1 MALLVPNNGEGDM
14 LSFIVNKSTPENLVL
29 RLFTNNIT
37 PAETDTAATY
47 TEASGSAVV
56 SKTIVTASSG
66 GIQTAGASII
76 GRTIITASNG
86 GAQAGGTAAVKR
98 TFSTA
103 SSGGITTDGNATI
116 KRTFV
121 VSSSGGAQ
129 TAGTATASMVSAGG
143 AVYSVTSS
151 GGVTTG
157 GTATVT
163 LISAPVVAP
172 ENTVGGFYAPPKKR
186 QAFTHLGRLELQI
199 FGWNDGEFVPS
210 PENIEEEELL
220 AAFLN
225 G

>member
-1 MALLVPNNGEGDM
+1 MSLLLAQ
-14 LSFIVNKSTPENLVL
+14 LSSGPST
-29 RLFTNNIT
+29 FSHT
-37 PAETDTAATY
+37 
-47 TEASGSAVV
+47 ASGGIQTGGSAGV
-56 SKTIVTASSG
+56 SKTIVTASS
-66 GIQTAGASII
+66 
-76 GRTIITASNG
+76 G

-103 SSGGITTDGNATI
+103 SSGGITTDGIATI
-116 KRTFV
+116 KRTLV

-129 TAGTATASMVSAGG
+129 TAGTATASVVSAGG
-143 AVYSVTSS
+143 TVYSFTSS
-151 GGVTTG
+151 GGAITG

-186 QAFTHLGRLELQI
+186 QAFTHRGRLQLQI
-199 FGWNDGEFVPS
+199 LGWNDGEFVPS

>member
-1 MALLVPNNGEGDM
+1 MSLLLAQ
-14 LSFIVNKSTPENLVL
+14 LSSGTST
-29 RLFTNNIT
+29 FSHT
-37 PAETDTAATY
+37 
-47 TEASGSAVV
+47 ASGGIQTGGSAGV

-66 GIQTAGASII
+66 GIQTSGASII

-86 GAQAGGTAAVKR
+86 GAQTGGTATVNR

-121 VSSSGGAQ
+121 VSSSGGTQ
-129 TAGTATASMVSAGG
+129 TAGAATASVVSAGG
-143 AVYSVTSS
+143 TVYSVTSS

-157 GTATVT
+157 GAATVT
-163 LISAPVVAP
+163 LIYAPVVAP
-172 ENTVGGFYAPPKKR
+172 ENTYGGFYASPTKR
-186 QAFTHLGRLELQI
+186 QAFTHRGRLELKI
-199 FGWNDGEFVPS
+199 LGWNDGEFVPS

>member
-1 MALLVPNNGEGDM
+1 MSLLLAQ
-14 LSFIVNKSTPENLVL
+14 LSSGPST
-29 RLFTNNIT
+29 FSHT
-37 PAETDTAATY
+37 
-47 TEASGSAVV
+47 ASGGIQTGGSAGV
-56 SKTIVTASSG
+56 SKTIVTASS
-66 GIQTAGASII
+66 
-76 GRTIITASNG
+76 G

-103 SSGGITTDGNATI
+103 SSGGITTAGSATI

-121 VSSSGGAQ
+121 ASSSGGTQ
-129 TAGTATASMVSAGG
+129 TAGTASASVVSAGG
-143 AVYSVTSS
+143 TVYSFTSS
-151 GGVTTG
+151 GGAITG

-186 QAFTHLGRLELQI
+186 QAFTHRGRLQLQI
-199 FGWNDGEFVPS
+199 LGWNDGEFVPS